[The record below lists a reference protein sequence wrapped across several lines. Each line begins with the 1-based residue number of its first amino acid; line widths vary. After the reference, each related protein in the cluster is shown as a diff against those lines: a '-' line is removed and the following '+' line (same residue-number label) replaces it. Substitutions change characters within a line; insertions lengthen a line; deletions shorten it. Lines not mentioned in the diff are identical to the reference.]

1 MKKYLMT
8 VVAAL
13 AAASFTSCTNEM
25 DMFDPISS
33 DMATI
38 NLNITNDN
46 VMLTRESSAISAN
59 DYAKWFFQV
68 SPKTVTINEKTT
80 NAGATLATGFK
91 DASTIGDYKFIAGG
105 YSVEVRN
112 YATESDAYE
121 ANDHKGDAFYTGS
134 VDKALTKGNN
144 VVEVD
149 CEQAQ
154 NCRVKVNLS
163 GLDDLSAISNPSIT
177 LTQSERVA
185 CPALVNGETGYF
197 MVGKTISYVLT
208 YDYTAPG
215 AQNATHK
222 TTTPVDIPNPSAHT
236 EYSIIAVTNSN
247 GTITLTIKRDD
258 TFGKGDDYTITI
270 DAATGEKEKAT
281 N

>member
-1 MKKYLMT
+1 MT
-8 VVAAL
+8 AVTAL
-13 AAASFTSCTNEM
+13 AAASFTSCSNEM

-33 DMATI
+33 EKATI

-68 SPKTVTINEKTT
+68 SPKTVTIDEKTT

-112 YATESDAYE
+112 YATESEAYK
-121 ANDHKGDAFYTGS
+121 ANDYKGDAFYTGS

-149 CEQAQ
+149 CDQAK
-154 NCRVKVNLS
+154 NCRVKVNLT
-163 GLDDLSAISNPSIT
+163 GLADLPAITEPSIT
-177 LTQSERVA
+177 LTQSERGYD
-185 CPALVNGETGYF
+185 CPALGNGETGYF

-208 YDYTAPG
+208 YKYKAPG
-215 AQNATHK
+215 AQNATDK
-222 TTTPVDIPNPSAHT
+222 STAPVDIPNPSAHT
-236 EYSIIAVTNSN
+236 EYSIIAATNSN